1 MAWGYEKSFTIEHDN
16 TLKKRIDCRDC
27 CYYDTEDK
35 SCMKRPLYLPVDGY
49 NLWRSCRYFELSQ
62 EVCHYSEKQSQLEYL
77 EKRRELQARGV
88 RRTEEDTGI
97 GRETGTTE
105 EDTGIGR
112 ETGLTE
118 EESRAERGLMSD
130 QASDIRPGSIYC
142 KDVVSV
148 QGELPKGKHF
158 HSRWIWI
165 KMKNRKKKVYY
176 KYNLFTQ
183 MAYISQQAYTKDEIE
198 AFRSVI
204 KCE

>member
-35 SCMKRPLYLPVDGY
+35 SCMKRPLYLPIDGY

-62 EVCHYSEKQSQLEYL
+62 EVCHYSEKQSQLEHL

-88 RRTEEDTGI
+88 RR
-97 GRETGTTE
+97 TE

-130 QASDIRPGSIYC
+130 QASDIRQVQSTAKMLYQCRENCQKESIFIVDGFGS
-142 KDVVSV
+142 K
-148 QGELPKGKHF
+148 
-158 HSRWIWI
+158 
-165 KMKNRKKKVYY
+165 
-176 KYNLFTQ
+176 
-183 MAYISQQAYTKDEIE
+183 
-198 AFRSVI
+198 
-204 KCE
+204 

>member
-1 MAWGYEKSFTIEHDN
+1 M
-16 TLKKRIDCRDC
+16 L
-27 CYYDTEDK
+27 
-35 SCMKRPLYLPVDGY
+35 
-49 NLWRSCRYFELSQ
+49 
-62 EVCHYSEKQSQLEYL
+62 
-77 EKRRELQARGV
+77 
-88 RRTEEDTGI
+88 
-97 GRETGTTE
+97 
-105 EDTGIGR
+105 
-112 ETGLTE
+112 
-118 EESRAERGLMSD
+118 D

-148 QGELPKGKHF
+148 QGELSKGKHF
-158 HSRWIWI
+158 HSRWTWN